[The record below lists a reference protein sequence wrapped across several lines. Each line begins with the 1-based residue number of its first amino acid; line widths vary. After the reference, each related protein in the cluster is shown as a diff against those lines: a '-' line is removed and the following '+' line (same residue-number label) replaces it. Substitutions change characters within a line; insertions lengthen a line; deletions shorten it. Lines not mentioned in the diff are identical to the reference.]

1 MDIMRKQTLRPEGL
15 TMGPD
20 SPDLA
25 RTLNEIGVLSYL
37 QNNVDVAESFFKRSL
52 DIRERVLGP
61 EHPDVAQSLNN
72 LAALFNDRKMYEQ
85 AEPLYE
91 RALNIRMKVS
101 VLCLYFIPCLLINHC
116 IQHFPKEHP
125 NVVSI
130 VKHLAMMYKK
140 MVNSIILLWHL

>member
-1 MDIMRKQTLRPEGL
+1 
-15 TMGPD
+15 MGPD

-37 QNNVDVAESFFKRSL
+37 QNNVDVAESFFKRAL
-52 DIRERVLGP
+52 DIRERVLGA

-72 LAALFNDRKMYEQ
+72 LAALFNDRKMYEE

-91 RALNIRMKVS
+91 RALSIRMKVCMHGAYHCVYASAS
-101 VLCLYFIPCLLINHC
+101 VSV
-116 IQHFPKEHP
+116 QHFPKEHP
-125 NVVSI
+125 NVLSI

-140 MVNSIILLWHL
+140 MVNSLL